1 MGKED
6 GILLRSAGCTRVTC
20 YYRQNGGVGFCG
32 GCKGGAESTEE
43 NFTTETQN
51 HPHATDLVLTDLV
64 MPELAGAEVVRAI
77 KSIRPELP
85 VLLVSGFASSLTE
98 EAARGVF
105 PD

>member
-1 MGKED
+1 
-6 GILLRSAGCTRVTC
+6 
-20 YYRQNGGVGFCG
+20 
-32 GCKGGAESTEE
+32 
-43 NFTTETQN
+43 
-51 HPHATDLVLTDLV
+51 

-77 KSIRPELP
+77 KSIRPKLP